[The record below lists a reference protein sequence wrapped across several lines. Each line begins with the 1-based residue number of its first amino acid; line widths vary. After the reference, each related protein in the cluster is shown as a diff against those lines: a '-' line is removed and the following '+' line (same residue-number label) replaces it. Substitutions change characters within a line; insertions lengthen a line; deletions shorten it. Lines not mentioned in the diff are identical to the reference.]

1 MANKH
6 ENLNSLFTN
15 FADAIRERTGGTA
28 KIIADDFPDE
38 IRAINTSAGGG
49 GNVETCSVIFTSR
62 DGVEGP
68 DYGVGRVRYTTIN
81 EEGNIEYIEGGNF
94 VNSFNPIKNSII
106 FCDNYG
112 NDWLPINQTG
122 NNFEI
127 LYNDIMDNC
136 IIVITGDCRI
146 KVDYVFD
153 E

>member
-1 MANKH
+1 MSYKTELQQNNLDLQGLIDIAN
-6 ENLNSLFTN
+6 ELP
-15 FADAIRERTGGTA
+15 A
-28 KIIADDFPDE
+28 
-38 IRAINTSAGGG
+38 AGGG
-49 GNVETCSVIFTSR
+49 GSVETCSVIFTNR
-62 DGVEGP
+62 DGVEGF

-81 EEGNIEYIEGGNF
+81 EEGNIEYIEDGNF
-94 VNSFNPIKNSII
+94 VSSFNPIKNSII

-127 LYNDIMDNC
+127 LYNDITNNC

-146 KVDYVFD
+146 KVDYIFN